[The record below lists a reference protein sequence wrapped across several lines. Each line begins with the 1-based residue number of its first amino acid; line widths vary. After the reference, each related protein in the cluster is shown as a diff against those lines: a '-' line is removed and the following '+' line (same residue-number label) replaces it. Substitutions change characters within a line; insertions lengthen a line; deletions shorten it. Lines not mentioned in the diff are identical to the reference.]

1 LEDLFDAAAKGK
13 RRARV
18 ADLAAQLRKASLTLE
33 RAADAVEL
41 VPQLAARP
49 RGSVKVYVIDP
60 CYAAPIHALREAGF
74 QIQPCTRIP
83 AGQAMAPSTQQ
94 LLEVRGEIEQ
104 SRPDVVLGAGQ
115 AAACIFGL
123 WQAGYWAGP
132 TVLVN
137 PAPMCQR
144 VPSSSPVVL
153 VSGGQDAKAKLD
165 AQIFASL
172 SSSGCHVHQVD
183 PSTYIGSALSRHDCL
198 PLLLESTLCGDGPQ
212 AHMLRAWR
220 ERKSAERL
228 EAERWLGYDLVQQ
241 RRRWVS
247 AGQMGR
253 DSQKLFAVPE
263 DSEEFRQVCCAFF
276 SGGKEA
282 GAYPGRPGFERTRIL
297 RVERVENGLQTDGCT
312 RPYYD
317 ALSSALEDQ
326 GVKFEPGVH
335 TTWAFHGSSEVDSI
349 ISNPMAGVQPLAAGT
364 KSANLW
370 GAGTYFA
377 RDASYVVNG
386 CFDMAGS
393 TARSDGTRRIMMFLL
408 MTGIP
413 CLGDPN
419 QKGVLPFRQAP
430 HRFNSS
436 VDSLSNPEIYVAQQS
451 GAAYPGYV
459 ITFAPAAPAQ

>member
-1 LEDLFDAAAKGK
+1 
-13 RRARV
+13 
-18 ADLAAQLRKASLTLE
+18 
-33 RAADAVEL
+33 
-41 VPQLAARP
+41 
-49 RGSVKVYVIDP
+49 
-60 CYAAPIHALREAGF
+60 
-74 QIQPCTRIP
+74 
-83 AGQAMAPSTQQ
+83 
-94 LLEVRGEIEQ
+94 
-104 SRPDVVLGAGQ
+104 
-115 AAACIFGL
+115 
-123 WQAGYWAGP
+123 
-132 TVLVN
+132 
-137 PAPMCQR
+137 
-144 VPSSSPVVL
+144 
-153 VSGGQDAKAKLD
+153 
-165 AQIFASL
+165 
-172 SSSGCHVHQVD
+172 
-183 PSTYIGSALSRHDCL
+183 
-198 PLLLESTLCGDGPQ
+198 
-212 AHMLRAWR
+212 MLRAWR

-228 EAERWLGYDLVQQ
+228 EAERWLGYGLVQQ